1 MKKLVKK
8 EWIKTKL
15 ADVLFE
21 VFNADRT
28 KNRGVT
34 QFALLEVEINGH
46 KERTNAVVMGLN
58 STDIF
63 LEHDQL
69 VKHNL
74 EVNWDKEMIQFTKC
88 LKIYR
93 TKYQDIIFKTRRVQT
108 TETQDKGQQKI
119 GKELDPIN
127 LEDLLEYI

>member
-63 LEHDQL
+63 LEHD
-69 VKHNL
+69 
-74 EVNWDKEMIQFTKC
+74 
-88 LKIYR
+88 
-93 TKYQDIIFKTRRVQT
+93 
-108 TETQDKGQQKI
+108 
-119 GKELDPIN
+119 
-127 LEDLLEYI
+127 